1 MNNILYQVHNGLYV
15 NLTNRCPCACT
26 FCLRQMM
33 DRVGDSEPLWLKKE
47 PELDAVI
54 AGVNGKPSG
63 IRKLTD
69 DELEYAAGGVMAGGS
84 SDDSQAYGRC
94 TVKGCGG
101 LLSPT
106 LDGFIC
112 GSCKQKYNKDK
123 TKWGGNLLEGNNNNN
138 SGINPKFT

>member
-1 MNNILYQVHNGLYV
+1 MTGASYKEVE
-15 NLTNRCPCACT
+15 
-26 FCLRQMM
+26 
-33 DRVGDSEPLWLKKE
+33 GDIRRNFPAYREEHAMGNVERKLMKLFDFQKFEKE

-123 TKWGGNLLEGNNNNN
+123 TKWGGNLLEGNNNN